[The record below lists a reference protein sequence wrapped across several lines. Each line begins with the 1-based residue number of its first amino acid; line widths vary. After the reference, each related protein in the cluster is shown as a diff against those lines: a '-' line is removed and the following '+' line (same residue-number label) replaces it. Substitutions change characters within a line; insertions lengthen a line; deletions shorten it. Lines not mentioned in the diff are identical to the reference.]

1 MDLGRYKS
9 KTISNKDL
17 KEPVMASSTEKGT
30 NQLTFTFVPAIG
42 TLPSQVLVGK
52 DELPK
57 ILLGPEVTVTQKAAE
72 CERNSEIN
80 PHQPSESFLDVF
92 HKQRSGNSFSKE
104 VAASN
109 SLEEIKHNDLFI
121 AKFVVVMDSDDGEDE
136 KITKKKK
143 GAKDNEFIR
152 AQQSTITQPKAALA
166 EAYANERY
174 DPKALH
180 EFSPD
185 LGHQELQQHLF
196 LPTTDVNA
204 YRFQSTNL
212 SQSSK
217 GISKYKGCMIPSVPV
232 NINENIEDV
241 NRIPEPLLSKESNY
255 FNVSTQNAQPPQFE
269 TSQIQSLNTAPGKCI
284 RSNAMSPLPIKIIK
298 HPLCRSPSPLSSQCF
313 GSSSTICS
321 MNDSLSPV
329 PRPEATSRLS
339 FLTSLLKSKKSAH
352 DRTISPDS
360 NQYHCGIKS
369 TSHFYKTAGTSSPP
383 RKSQSCFALNYPKD
397 FKISNAQEK
406 NEKQNLPSSS
416 DVLHSEPLFYSRSLR
431 SLSPESILL
440 KSSSGSFFSRKGVVS
455 PLLELPH
462 QSNTILNSSR
472 ENIPSLNEKPPLNR
486 QSYTPLKK
494 YSVLGKSRRVTLF
507 PSPLPFHQSLS
518 NATSQKQNVMPYVKR
533 YVPVKSNLRPSL
545 SLSENLEQNC
555 ARSTSHME
563 ITEHCRFPP
572 SYPNTYQQFNKHA
585 DSEFHISPSLRS
597 NYTHNFEGSEEL
609 SRNYSPACT
618 SPTSILSSPKFNL
631 SRSCKLRSTN
641 SLTQSSDQENKQS
654 YKIKSSYKSFAA
666 IPTNTLLRDQKAIDK
681 PEINST
687 TASKEN
693 LDPHQEMCSPALL
706 RQQTEEICA
715 AIDEVL
721 HDDPLPMH
729 CKAASKPAIR
739 KKDSKSVS
747 ILRSPQKSAGRETK
761 YASIQQLG
769 NTRTNNQQKTRPGVI
784 RPISLKIN
792 AMETMDGPVSSFD
805 FQQFSMP
812 H

>member
-1 MDLGRYKS
+1 
-9 KTISNKDL
+9 
-17 KEPVMASSTEKGT
+17 MASSTEKGT

-42 TLPSQVLVGK
+42 TLPSQVSVGT

-57 ILLGPEVTVTQKAAE
+57 IRIGPEVTVTQKAE
-72 CERNSEIN
+72 SERNSKIKQ
-80 PHQPSESFLDVF
+80 HQPSESFLDVF
-92 HKQRSGNSFSKE
+92 HKQRSGDSFSKE
-104 VAASN
+104 VATSN

-121 AKFVVVMDSDDGEDE
+121 AEFVVVMDSDDGEDE
-136 KITKKKK
+136 KIPKKKK
-143 GAKDNEFIR
+143 AAKDNEFIR
-152 AQQSTITQPKAALA
+152 AQQSTIAKPKAALA
-166 EAYANERY
+166 EAFANELN
-174 DPKALH
+174 DPTALH
-180 EFSPD
+180 ELRPD
-185 LGHQELQQHLF
+185 LGYQELQQHLY
-196 LPTTDVNA
+196 LPTTDVIS

-217 GISKYKGCMIPSVPV
+217 GISKYKGYTIPSM
-232 NINENIEDV
+232 NTNENIEDI
-241 NRIPEPLLSKESNY
+241 NRIPEPLLSQNSNY
-255 FNVSTQNAQPPQFE
+255 FNVSTQNTQPLQSE

-298 HPLCRSPSPLSSQCF
+298 HPLCRSPSPLNSQCF

-321 MNDSLSPV
+321 VNDSLSPV

-339 FLTSLLKSKKSAH
+339 FLTSLLKLKKSAH
-352 DRTISPDS
+352 NRTISPDS
-360 NQYHCGIKS
+360 TQYNFGIKS
-369 TSHFYKTAGTSSPP
+369 TPHFYKTAGTSSPP

-406 NEKQNLPSSS
+406 NEKQNLLSSS
-416 DVLHSEPLFYSRSLR
+416 DVLHSESSFYSRSLR

-507 PSPLPFHQSLS
+507 PSPLPFHESLS

-533 YVPVKSNLRPSL
+533 YVPDKNNLRPSL
-545 SLSENLEQNC
+545 SLSENLEQNR
-555 ARSTSHME
+555 ARSTSPME
-563 ITEHCRFPP
+563 ITESSRFPP
-572 SYPNTYQQFNKHA
+572 SYPNTYQLFNEHA
-585 DSEFHISPSLRS
+585 DSEFAISPSLLS
-597 NYTHNFEGSEEL
+597 YYTHHFESSEEL
-609 SRNYSPACT
+609 SRNYSPAWT
-618 SPTSILSSPKFNL
+618 SPSSILRSPRSNL
-631 SRSCKLRSTN
+631 SRSCKLRSIN
-641 SLTQSSDQENKQS
+641 SLTQSSDRENNQS

-729 CKAASKPAIR
+729 CKVASKPAIR
-739 KKDSKSVS
+739 KRDSKSVS

-761 YASIQQLG
+761 YASIQQLA
-769 NTRTNNQQKTRPGVI
+769 NTRTNNLQTKPGVI
-784 RPISLKIN
+784 RPILLKIS
-792 AMETMDGPVSSFD
+792 AMETMDGPFD

-812 H
+812 HYRKET

>member
-30 NQLTFTFVPAIG
+30 SQLTFTFVPAIG

-92 HKQRSGNSFSKE
+92 HKQRSGDSFSKE

-152 AQQSTITQPKAALA
+152 AQQSTIAQPKAALV
-166 EAYANERY
+166 EAYANELN
-174 DPKALH
+174 DPKDLH
-180 EFSPD
+180 QFSPY
-185 LGHQELQQHLF
+185 LGHQEL
-196 LPTTDVNA
+196 
-204 YRFQSTNL
+204 
-212 SQSSK
+212 
-217 GISKYKGCMIPSVPV
+217 
-232 NINENIEDV
+232 
-241 NRIPEPLLSKESNY
+241 
-255 FNVSTQNAQPPQFE
+255 
-269 TSQIQSLNTAPGKCI
+269 
-284 RSNAMSPLPIKIIK
+284 
-298 HPLCRSPSPLSSQCF
+298 
-313 GSSSTICS
+313 
-321 MNDSLSPV
+321 
-329 PRPEATSRLS
+329 
-339 FLTSLLKSKKSAH
+339 
-352 DRTISPDS
+352 
-360 NQYHCGIKS
+360 
-369 TSHFYKTAGTSSPP
+369 
-383 RKSQSCFALNYPKD
+383 
-397 FKISNAQEK
+397 
-406 NEKQNLPSSS
+406 
-416 DVLHSEPLFYSRSLR
+416 
-431 SLSPESILL
+431 
-440 KSSSGSFFSRKGVVS
+440 
-455 PLLELPH
+455 
-462 QSNTILNSSR
+462 
-472 ENIPSLNEKPPLNR
+472 
-486 QSYTPLKK
+486 
-494 YSVLGKSRRVTLF
+494 
-507 PSPLPFHQSLS
+507 
-518 NATSQKQNVMPYVKR
+518 
-533 YVPVKSNLRPSL
+533 
-545 SLSENLEQNC
+545 
-555 ARSTSHME
+555 
-563 ITEHCRFPP
+563 
-572 SYPNTYQQFNKHA
+572 
-585 DSEFHISPSLRS
+585 
-597 NYTHNFEGSEEL
+597 
-609 SRNYSPACT
+609 
-618 SPTSILSSPKFNL
+618 
-631 SRSCKLRSTN
+631 
-641 SLTQSSDQENKQS
+641 QS

-687 TASKEN
+687 NASKEN

-761 YASIQQLG
+761 YASIQQLA

-784 RPISLKIN
+784 RPISLKIS
-792 AMETMDGPVSSFD
+792 AMETMDGHVSSFD
-805 FQQFSMP
+805 FQQFSTP
-812 H
+812 HYRKET